1 MSENWKEDKQNK
13 LEDFLGMHKI
23 KEPDY
28 SEMRVTKRDKNKISE
43 LGIYIGLYLLTY
55 IFVLSVCGGF
65 QYLTEC
71 QNKLSICG
79 FNMTGFN
86 TIIVTTSY
94 VLTPIIAI
102 IGFLSWKRQHN
113 KQTISQLSKEAYEL
127 LSSQNL
133 TAFNYSGYIHSCYD
147 SGDIDDQIRYD
158 LISKTNNTFDVIRL
172 ICKITNNKKLERFN
186 ENNRTS
192 AIGVIMNCEIRM
204 QNKEPKQNVL
214 KLFLSDYQAYADTMR
229 DIREELSDYI
239 LI

>member
-1 MSENWKEDKQNK
+1 MSENWKKDKQK
-13 LEDFLGMHKI
+13 KSEDFFGIHKI

-28 SEMRVTKRDKNKISE
+28 SEIRVTKRDKNKISE

-65 QYLTEC
+65 QYFTEC
-71 QNKLSICG
+71 QNKLSICS

-94 VLTPIIAI
+94 VLTPIVAI

-113 KQTISQLSKEAYEL
+113 KQTISELSKEAYES

-133 TAFNYSGYIHSCYD
+133 MTFSYSRYIHSCYD
-147 SGDIDDQIRYD
+147 NEEEDNQIRYD
-158 LISKTNNTFDVIRL
+158 LISKTNNTFDIIRL
-172 ICKITNNKKLERFN
+172 ICKITNNKKLERLN

-192 AIGVIMNCEIRM
+192 AMGVILNFDIRM
-204 QNKEPKQNVL
+204 QNKEPKQNAL
-214 KLFLSDYQAYADTMR
+214 TSFLSDYQTYADNMK